1 MNVCG
6 IAQYVKQAPSP
17 APAGGAV
24 RAGGGRAPGRRALA
38 GAPRRSAGRTAGRG
52 PSLGGPRASPGP
64 RSPRSCP
71 APSRAPSPASSRAPP
86 APAPPPPPGAAA
98 AGRGRGGGASGGRGS
113 GHPRG
118 SRWWSGDPGAARFLP
133 ERAGARAPGRLGVG
147 AQPGGARESAGRA
160 LELTSTDM
168 PVLSED
174 SGLHETLA
182 LLTSQL
188 RPDSNHKEEMGFL
201 RDVFSE
207 KSLSYLMKIH
217 EKLRYYERQ
226 SPTPVLHS
234 AMALAEDVMEELQ
247 AASVHS
253 DERELLQLLS
263 TPHLRAMLMVHD
275 TVAQKNFDPVLPPLP
290 DNIDEDFDEE
300 SVKIV
305 RLVKNKEPLGATIRR
320 DEHSGAVVVARIMR
334 GGAADRSG
342 LVHVGDELRE
352 VNGIAVLHKRPDEI
366 SQILAQSQGSI
377 TLKIIPATQEEDRLK
392 DSKVF
397 MRALFHYNPRED
409 RAIPCQEAGL
419 PFQRR
424 QVLEV
429 VSQDDPT
436 WWQAKRVGDTNL
448 RAGLIPSKQFQERRL
463 SYRRATG
470 TLPSPQN
477 LRKPPYDQPC
487 DKEACDCE
495 GYLKGHYVAGLRR
508 SFRLG
513 RRERLGSPQE
523 GKASVVA
530 ESPELLTYE
539 EVTRYQHQPGERPRL
554 VVLIGSLGARLHELK
569 QKVVAEN
576 PQHFGVAVPHTTRP
590 RKSHE
595 KEGVEYHFVSK
606 QAFEA
611 DLHHNKFLEHGEYKE
626 NLYGTSLD
634 AIQSVMA
641 KNKVCLVDVEPDA
654 LQQLRTSEFKPYVI
668 FVKPAIQEKKTPPM
682 SPTCEDTA
690 TPLDEEQQEMA
701 ASAAFIDQYYGH
713 LVDSVLVKQDLQ
725 SAHSQLRVLLE
736 KLSKDTHWVPVSWV
750 R

>member
-1 MNVCG
+1 
-6 IAQYVKQAPSP
+6 
-17 APAGGAV
+17 
-24 RAGGGRAPGRRALA
+24 
-38 GAPRRSAGRTAGRG
+38 
-52 PSLGGPRASPGP
+52 
-64 RSPRSCP
+64 
-71 APSRAPSPASSRAPP
+71 
-86 APAPPPPPGAAA
+86 
-98 AGRGRGGGASGGRGS
+98 
-113 GHPRG
+113 
-118 SRWWSGDPGAARFLP
+118 
-133 ERAGARAPGRLGVG
+133 
-147 AQPGGARESAGRA
+147 
-160 LELTSTDM
+160 M

-188 RPDSNHKEEMGFL
+188 RPDSNHREEMGFL

-263 TPHLRAMLMVHD
+263 TPHLRAVLMVHD

-290 DNIDEDFDEE
+290 DNIDEDFEEE

-377 TLKIIPATQEEDRLK
+377 TLKIIPATQEEDRFK

-397 MRALFHYNPRED
+397 MRALFHYDPRED

-463 SYRRATG
+463 SYRRTTG

-477 LRKPPYDQPC
+477 FKKPPYDQPC
-487 DKEACDCE
+487 DKETCDCD
-495 GYLKGHYVAGLRR
+495 GYFKGHYVAGLRR

-513 RRERLGSPQE
+513 CRERLGGSQE
-523 GKASVVA
+523 AKVPTGA
-530 ESPELLTYE
+530 ESQVLLTYE
-539 EVTRYQHQPGERPRL
+539 EVARYQHQPGERPRL
-554 VVLIGSLGARLHELK
+554 VVLIGSLGAHLHELK
-569 QKVVAEN
+569 QRVVAED
-576 PQHFGVAVPHTTRP
+576 PQQFAVAVPHTTRP

-595 KEGVEYHFVSK
+595 RDGVEYHFVSK

-611 DLHHNKFLEHGEYKE
+611 DVHHNKFLEHGEYKE
-626 NLYGTSLD
+626 NLYGTSLE
-634 AIQSVMA
+634 AIQAVMA
-641 KNKVCLVDVEPDA
+641 KNKVCLVDVEPEA
-654 LQQLRTSEFKPYVI
+654 LRHLRTPEFKPYVI
-668 FVKPAIQEKKTPPM
+668 FVKPAIQERRKTPPV
-682 SPTCEDTA
+682 SPDSEDIA
-690 TPLDEEQQEMA
+690 SSLDEQQQEMA
-701 ASAAFIDQYYGH
+701 ASAAFIDQHYGH
-713 LVDSVLVKQDLQ
+713 LIDTVLVRQDLQ
-725 SAHSQLRVLLE
+725 EACSQLRAVIE
-736 KLSKDTHWVPVSWV
+736 TLSKDTSWVPISWV

>member
-1 MNVCG
+1 
-6 IAQYVKQAPSP
+6 
-17 APAGGAV
+17 
-24 RAGGGRAPGRRALA
+24 
-38 GAPRRSAGRTAGRG
+38 
-52 PSLGGPRASPGP
+52 
-64 RSPRSCP
+64 
-71 APSRAPSPASSRAPP
+71 
-86 APAPPPPPGAAA
+86 
-98 AGRGRGGGASGGRGS
+98 
-113 GHPRG
+113 
-118 SRWWSGDPGAARFLP
+118 
-133 ERAGARAPGRLGVG
+133 
-147 AQPGGARESAGRA
+147 
-160 LELTSTDM
+160 M

-174 SGLHETLA
+174 SAGSQECLHETLA

-201 RDVFSE
+201 KDVFSE

-226 SPTPVLHS
+226 SPTPVLHG
-234 AMALAEDVMEELQ
+234 AVALAEDVMEELQ
-247 AASVHS
+247 ATSVHG

-352 VNGIAVLHKRPDEI
+352 VNGITVLHKRPDEI

-392 DSKVF
+392 ESKVF

-448 RAGLIPSKQFQERRL
+448 RAGLIPSKQFQERQLRL
-463 SYRRATG
+463 HQPPLRFEVLQ
-470 TLPSPQN
+470 TL
-477 LRKPPYDQPC
+477 LIR
-487 DKEACDCE
+487 
-495 GYLKGHYVAGLRR
+495 LAGLRR

-513 RRERLGSPQE
+513 RRERLGNPQE
-523 GKASVVA
+523 GKTSAVTEA
-530 ESPELLTYE
+530 PELLTYE
-539 EVTRYQHQPGERPRL
+539 EVTRYQHQPSKRPRL

-611 DLHHNKFLEHGEYKE
+611 GIHHNRFLEHGEYKE

-634 AIQSVMA
+634 AIHAVMA

-654 LQQLRTSEFKPYVI
+654 LRQLRTSEFKPYII
-668 FVKPAIQEKKTPPM
+668 FVKPAIQDKRKMPPM
-682 SPTCEDTA
+682 SPACEDIA
-690 TPLDEEQQEMA
+690 APLVFPDEEQREMS
-701 ASAAFIDQYYGH
+701 ASAAFIDQHYGH
-713 LVDSVLVKQDLQ
+713 LVDAVLVREDLQ
-725 SAHSQLRVLLE
+725 SACSQLRALLE
-736 KLSKDTHWVPVSWV
+736 NLSKDTHWVPISWV
-750 R
+750 SFHE

>member
-1 MNVCG
+1 
-6 IAQYVKQAPSP
+6 
-17 APAGGAV
+17 
-24 RAGGGRAPGRRALA
+24 
-38 GAPRRSAGRTAGRG
+38 
-52 PSLGGPRASPGP
+52 
-64 RSPRSCP
+64 
-71 APSRAPSPASSRAPP
+71 
-86 APAPPPPPGAAA
+86 
-98 AGRGRGGGASGGRGS
+98 
-113 GHPRG
+113 
-118 SRWWSGDPGAARFLP
+118 
-133 ERAGARAPGRLGVG
+133 
-147 AQPGGARESAGRA
+147 
-160 LELTSTDM
+160 M

-188 RPDSNHKEEMGFL
+188 RPDSNHREEMGFL

-253 DERELLQLLS
+253 DEKELLQLLS
-263 TPHLRAMLMVHD
+263 TPHLRAVLMVHD

-290 DNIDEDFDEE
+290 DNIDEEFEEE

-377 TLKIIPATQEEDRLK
+377 TLKIIPATQEEDRFK
-392 DSKVF
+392 ESKVF
-397 MRALFHYNPRED
+397 MRALFHYDPRED

-448 RAGLIPSKQFQERRL
+448 RAGLIPSKQFQERRSL
-463 SYRRATG
+463 
-470 TLPSPQN
+470 LEN
-477 LRKPPYDQPC
+477 LRTNATLSFCPPQ
-487 DKEACDCE
+487 
-495 GYLKGHYVAGLRR
+495 AGLRR

-513 RRERLGSPQE
+513 CRERLGGSQE
-523 GKASVVA
+523 AKVPAGA
-530 ESPELLTYE
+530 ESQELLTYE
-539 EVTRYQHQPGERPRL
+539 EVARYQQQPGERPRL
-554 VVLIGSLGARLHELK
+554 VVLIGSLGAQLHELK
-569 QKVVAEN
+569 QKVVAED

-626 NLYGTSLD
+626 NLYGTSLE
-634 AIQSVMA
+634 AIQAVMA
-641 KNKVCLVDVEPDA
+641 KNKVCLVDVEPEA
-654 LQQLRTSEFKPYVI
+654 LKHLRTPEFKPYII
-668 FVKPAIQEKKTPPM
+668 FVKPAIQEKRKTPPV
-682 SPTCEDTA
+682 SPDSDNTA
-690 TPLDEEQQEMA
+690 ARLDEQQQEIA
-701 ASAAFIDQYYGH
+701 ASAAFIDQHYGH
-713 LVDSVLVKQDLQ
+713 LIDTVLVREDLQ
-725 SAHSQLRVLLE
+725 GVCSQLRAVIE
-736 KLSKDTHWVPVSWV
+736 KLSKDTYWVPIDWV
-750 R
+750 RSPTNQDLICRTSQLKGQVMFTALCLL

>member
-1 MNVCG
+1 
-6 IAQYVKQAPSP
+6 
-17 APAGGAV
+17 
-24 RAGGGRAPGRRALA
+24 
-38 GAPRRSAGRTAGRG
+38 
-52 PSLGGPRASPGP
+52 
-64 RSPRSCP
+64 
-71 APSRAPSPASSRAPP
+71 
-86 APAPPPPPGAAA
+86 
-98 AGRGRGGGASGGRGS
+98 
-113 GHPRG
+113 
-118 SRWWSGDPGAARFLP
+118 
-133 ERAGARAPGRLGVG
+133 
-147 AQPGGARESAGRA
+147 
-160 LELTSTDM
+160 M

-207 KSLSYLMKIH
+207 KSLGYLMKIH

-234 AMALAEDVMEELQ
+234 AVALAEDVMEELQ

-263 TPHLRAMLMVHD
+263 TPHLRAMLVVHD

-290 DNIDEDFDEE
+290 DNIEEDFDEE

-352 VNGIAVLHKRPDEI
+352 VNGITVLHKRPDEI

-377 TLKIIPATQEEDRLK
+377 TLKIIPATQEEDRLRE
-392 DSKVF
+392 SKVF

-463 SYRRATG
+463 SHRRATG
-470 TLPSPQN
+470 TLPSPQS
-477 LRKPPYDQPC
+477 LKKPPS
-487 DKEACDCE
+487 
-495 GYLKGHYVAGLRR
+495 GLRR

-513 RRERLGSPQE
+513 RRERLGSLQE
-523 GKASVVA
+523 GKTSTAA

-539 EVTRYQHQPGERPRL
+539 EVTRYQHQPSKRPRL

-590 RKSHE
+590 RRSHE

-611 DLHHNKFLEHGEYKE
+611 EIHHNKFLEHGEYKE
-626 NLYGTSLD
+626 NLYGTSLE
-634 AIQSVMA
+634 AIQAVMA

-654 LQQLRTSEFKPYVI
+654 LRQLRTSEFKPYVI
-668 FVKPAIQEKKTPPM
+668 FVKPAIQEKRKTSPM
-682 SPTCEDTA
+682 SPACEDA
-690 TPLDEEQQEMA
+690 AAPLDEEQQEMS
-701 ASAAFIDQYYGH
+701 ASAAFIDQHYGH
-713 LVDSVLVKQDLQ
+713 LVDAVLVKEDLQ
-725 SAHSQLRVLLE
+725 SAYSQLRVLLD
-736 KLSKDTHWVPVSWV
+736 KLSKDAHWVPISWV